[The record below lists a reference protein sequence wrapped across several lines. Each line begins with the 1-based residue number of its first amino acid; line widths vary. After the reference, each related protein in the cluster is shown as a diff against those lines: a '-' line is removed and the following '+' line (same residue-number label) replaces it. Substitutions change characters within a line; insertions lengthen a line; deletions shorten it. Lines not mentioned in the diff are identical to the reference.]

1 MSFRFPGALF
11 VLALLA
17 PALSASAQD
26 WSFAFSGFVFDPPD
40 ESSYFSPIFYA
51 DRGALHLEGRFNYE
65 DRDAASV
72 FVGRNFE
79 TGEEVT
85 FTAVPMF
92 GLVFGSTTGVAPG
105 AEIEIGW
112 RRLALY
118 SETEYVFDLD
128 ANEESDD
135 SFLYTWSEATI
146 SLADWLRAG
155 LVVQRTRTYESGLD
169 VQRGLLVELSRG
181 SLSFGFHW
189 FNPDR
194 SEDQVFAYAIGYE
207 F

>member
-128 ANEESDD
+128 ANEESHD

-146 SLADWLRAG
+146 SLTEWLRAG